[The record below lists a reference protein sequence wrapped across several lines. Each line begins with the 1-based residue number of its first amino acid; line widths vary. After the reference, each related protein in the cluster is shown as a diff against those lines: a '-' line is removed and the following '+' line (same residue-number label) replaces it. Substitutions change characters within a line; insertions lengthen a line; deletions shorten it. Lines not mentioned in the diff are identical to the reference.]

1 MAKLTKAQKEFFDK
15 FAKNILTNTILMDM
29 GTKGFDVTDE
39 VVEQVQKLV
48 DQQNVD
54 SLVNAVGAALLERV
68 EFKTLVKVEKFLN
81 TEEARTAMQAAQ
93 EVGASVQEE
102 LYGLIHDMFTAAPS
116 EA

>member
-1 MAKLTKAQKEFFDK
+1 MAKLTKTQKAFFEK

-29 GTKGFDVTDE
+29 TSKGFEVTDE
-39 VVEQVQKLV
+39 VVVQVQKLV

-54 SLVNAVGAALLERV
+54 SLVTAVGTAMLERA

-81 TEEARTAMQAAQ
+81 SEEARTATRAAQ
-93 EVGASVQEE
+93 EVGATVQEE
-102 LYGLIHDMFTAAPS
+102 LYALIHEMFAKP